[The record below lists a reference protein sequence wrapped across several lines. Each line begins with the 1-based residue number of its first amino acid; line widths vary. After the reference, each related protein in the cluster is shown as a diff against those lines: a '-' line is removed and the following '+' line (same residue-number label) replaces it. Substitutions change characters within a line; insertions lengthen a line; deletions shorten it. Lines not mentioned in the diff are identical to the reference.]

1 MNEKRKNM
9 ADHIW
14 HQHYGDIPKEVD
26 PDIYPN
32 IVSAFEESCDKFGD
46 KVAFENMGVPM
57 TFRELKQNAHNFAA
71 WIQQNTDLK
80 PGDRIAI
87 QMPNLLQYPICIY
100 GSMLAGLVVVNV
112 NPLYT
117 SREME
122 HQFNDAGVK
131 AVVIVANFCAELQEC
146 LHKTSIK
153 HVIVTQIPDL
163 FPQPKRFIVNL
174 VLKHVKK
181 MVPAYDLPNTID
193 FRDTVRDRGLKVKPV
208 EIKSSDVAFLQYTGG
223 TTGVSKGAVL
233 THRNIIANGAQ
244 MKAWMGDVLKEGEEI
259 LITPLPMYHIFSLT
273 VNCLAF
279 IILGGKNVLITNP
292 RDIPAFVKELG
303 KHRWTVM
310 TGVNTLFNGLLNNE
324 DFTKLDF
331 SPVKAVIGGAMAIQ
345 KPVAEKW
352 KKVTGNILVEGYGL
366 TESSPVASA
375 NPLDGSARIGTIGVP
390 VPSTEMKLCDE
401 DGNEVPVGER
411 GEINIRGPQVMQGYY
426 NKPEE
431 TANTIKDGWL
441 RTGDVAVMSE
451 DGFFTI
457 VDRIKDMILVSGFNV
472 YPNEVEDV
480 VAGHP
485 KVLEVAAVGVP
496 DEKSNEAVKIF
507 VVKKDDSLTVE
518 EIKTYCHEELT
529 GYKRPKHIEFRDE
542 LPKTNVGKIL
552 RRALREEEQA

>member
-1 MNEKRKNM
+1 M
-9 ADHIW
+9 ADYLW
-14 HQHYGDIPKEVD
+14 HQHYGEIPKEIN
-26 PDIYPN
+26 PDSYDS
-32 IVSAFEESCDKFGD
+32 IVAAFEESCDKFGN

-57 TFRELKQNAHNFAA
+57 TFNQLKQRAHNFAA
-71 WIQQNTDLK
+71 WLQTNTDLV
-80 PGDRIAI
+80 PGDKIAI

-117 SREME
+117 AREME
-122 HQFNDAGVK
+122 HQFNDSGAK
-131 AVVIVANFCAELQEC
+131 ALVIVANFCAELEQC
-146 LHKTSIK
+146 IKNTPIK
-153 HVIVTQIPDL
+153 HVIVTKIPDL
-163 FPQPKRFIVNL
+163 FPQPKQFIVNL

-181 MVPAYDLPNTID
+181 MIPSYNLSNTID
-193 FRDTVRDRGLKVKPV
+193 FRDVVKDRGLKVKPV
-208 EIKSSDVAFLQYTGG
+208 TIKNTDVAFLQYTGG

-233 THRNIIANGAQ
+233 THRNIIANGEQ
-244 MKAWMGDVLKEGEEI
+244 MKAWMGDTLKEGEEI

-292 RDIPAFVKELG
+292 RDIPAFVKELDNQ
-303 KHRWTVM
+303 KWTVM

-324 DFTKLDF
+324 DFKKLDF
-331 SPVKAVIGGAMAIQ
+331 SSVKAVIGGAMAIQ

-352 KKVTGNILVEGYGL
+352 RDVTGNLLVEGYGL

-375 NPLDGSARIGTIGVP
+375 NPLNGSARIGTIGVP

-401 DGNEVPVGER
+401 EGNEVPMGER
-411 GEINIRGPQVMQGYY
+411 GEINIKGPQVMQGYY
-426 NKPEE
+426 NRPDE
-431 TANTIKDGWL
+431 TDNVLKDGWL

-451 DGFFTI
+451 DGYFKI

-480 VAGHP
+480 IAAHP
-485 KVLEVAAVGVP
+485 KVLEVAAIGVP
-496 DEKSNEAVKIF
+496 DEKSNEAVKVF
-507 VVKKDDSLTVE
+507 VVKKDPSLTE
-518 EIKTYCHEELT
+518 QEIKDFCKEELT
-529 GYKRPKHIEFRDE
+529 GYKKPKHVAFRDE

-552 RRALREEEQA
+552 RRALREEEAAARA

>member
-1 MNEKRKNM
+1 M
-9 ADHIW
+9 ADFVW
-14 HQHYGDIPKEVD
+14 HQHYTGGIPKEIN
-26 PDIYPN
+26 PDSYAN
-32 IVSAFEESCDKFGD
+32 IVAAFEESCDKFGD

-57 TFRELKQNAHNFAA
+57 TFNQLKKHAHNFAA
-71 WIQQNTDLK
+71 WIQNNTDLK
-80 PGDRIAI
+80 PGDKIAI

-100 GSMLAGLVVVNV
+100 GSFLAGLVVVNV

-122 HQFNDAGVK
+122 HQLNDAGAK
-131 AVVIVANFCAELQEC
+131 ALVIVANFCAELQEC
-146 LHKTSIK
+146 LHKTTVK

-163 FPQPKRFIVNL
+163 FPQPKQFIVNL

-181 MVPAYDLPNTID
+181 MVPAFSIKNTID
-193 FRDTVRDRGLKVKPV
+193 FRELVKDRGLKVKPV
-208 EIKSSDVAFLQYTGG
+208 EIKNTDTAFLQYTGG

-233 THRNIIANGAQ
+233 THRNVIANMEQ
-244 MKAWMGDVLKEGEEI
+244 MKGWMGNVLEEGKEI
-259 LITPLPMYHIFSLT
+259 IITPLPMYHIFSLT
-273 VNCLAF
+273 VNCLSF
-279 IILGGKNVLITNP
+279 ICLGGKNILITNP

-303 KHRWTVM
+303 KHKWTVM

-324 DFTKLDF
+324 EFKQLDF
-331 SPVKAVIGGAMAIQ
+331 SSVKAVIGGAMAIQ
-345 KPVAEKW
+345 KAVAEKW
-352 KKVTGNILVEGYGL
+352 RDVTGNLLVEGYGL

-375 NPLDGSARIGTIGVP
+375 NPLDGRARIGTIGVP

-401 DGNEVPVGER
+401 NGNEVPVGER
-411 GEINIRGPQVMQGYY
+411 GEINIKGPQVMQGYY
-426 NKPEE
+426 NRPEE
-431 TANTIKDGWL
+431 TANVIKDGWL

-451 DGFFTI
+451 DGYFTI

-480 VAGHP
+480 VASHP

-496 DEKSNEAVKIF
+496 DEKSTEAVKIF
-507 VVKKDDSLTVE
+507 VVKKDQSLTAE
-518 EIKTYCHEELT
+518 ELKSYCNDELT

-552 RRALREEEQA
+552 RRALRDEEKAKQPA

>member
-1 MNEKRKNM
+1 M
-9 ADHIW
+9 AEHIW
-14 HQHYGDIPKEVD
+14 HQHYGDIPKEID
-26 PDIYPN
+26 PDIYDN
-32 IVSAFEESCDKFGD
+32 IVQAFDESCDKYGD
-46 KVAFENMGVPM
+46 KEAFENMGVAI
-57 TFRELKQNAHNFAA
+57 TFKEFKALSYNFAA
-71 WIQQNTDLK
+71 WIQNNTDLK
-80 PGDRIAI
+80 PGDKIAI

-100 GSMLAGLVVVNV
+100 GSMLAGLIVVNV

-131 AVVIVANFCAELQEC
+131 AVVIVENFCAELQEC

-153 HVIVTQIPDL
+153 HVIVTRIPDL
-163 FPQPKRFIVNL
+163 FPQPKQFIVNL

-181 MVPAYDLPNTID
+181 MVPAYSLPKTID
-193 FRDTVRDRGLKVKPV
+193 FRELVKDRGLKAKPV
-208 EIKSSDVAFLQYTGG
+208 PLKNTDIAFLQYTGG
-223 TTGVSKGAVL
+223 TTGVSKGAIL

-244 MKAWMGDVLKEGEEI
+244 MKAWMGDTLKEGEEI

-303 KHRWTVM
+303 KHKWTVM

-324 DFTKLDF
+324 DFRKLDF
-331 SPVKAVIGGAMAIQ
+331 SSVKAVIGGAMAIQ

-352 KKVTGNILVEGYGL
+352 KEVTGNILVEGYGL

-375 NPLDGSARIGTIGVP
+375 NPLNGTARIGTIGVP

-401 DGNEVPVGER
+401 NGNEVPVGER
-411 GEINIRGPQVMQGYY
+411 GEINIKGPQVMQGYY
-426 NKPEE
+426 NRPEE
-431 TANTIKDGWL
+431 TANVIKDGWL

-451 DGFFTI
+451 DGFFKI

-485 KVLEVAAVGVP
+485 KVLEVAAIGVP
-496 DEKSNEAVKIF
+496 DDKSGEAVKIF
-507 VVKKDDSLTVE
+507 VVKKDQSLTAE
-518 EIKTYCHEELT
+518 ELKTYCHEELT
-529 GYKRPKHIEFRDE
+529 GYKRPKHIEFRNE

-552 RRALREEEQA
+552 RRALRDEQPAD

>member
-1 MNEKRKNM
+1 M
-9 ADHIW
+9 AEHIW
-14 HQHYGDIPKEVD
+14 HQHYGDIPKEID
-26 PDIYPN
+26 PDIYDN
-32 IVSAFEESCDKFGD
+32 IVQAFDESCDKYGD
-46 KVAFENMGVPM
+46 KVAFENMGVAI
-57 TFRELKQNAHNFAA
+57 TFKEFKARSYNFAA
-71 WIQQNTDLK
+71 WIQNNTDLK
-80 PGDRIAI
+80 PGDKIAI

-100 GSMLAGLVVVNV
+100 GSMLAGLIVVNV

-131 AVVIVANFCAELQEC
+131 AVVIVENFCAELQEC

-153 HVIVTQIPDL
+153 HVIVTRIPDL
-163 FPQPKRFIVNL
+163 FPQPKQFIVNL

-181 MVPAYDLPNTID
+181 MVPAYSLPKTID
-193 FRDTVRDRGLKVKPV
+193 FRELVKDRGLKAKPV
-208 EIKSSDVAFLQYTGG
+208 PLKNTDIAFLQYTGG
-223 TTGVSKGAVL
+223 TTGVSKGAIL

-244 MKAWMGDVLKEGEEI
+244 MKAWMGDTLKEGEEI

-303 KHRWTVM
+303 KHKWTVM

-324 DFTKLDF
+324 DFRKLDF
-331 SPVKAVIGGAMAIQ
+331 SSVKAVIGGAMAIQ

-352 KKVTGNILVEGYGL
+352 KEVTGNILVEGYGL

-375 NPLDGSARIGTIGVP
+375 NPLNGTARIGTIGVP

-401 DGNEVPVGER
+401 NGNEVPVGER
-411 GEINIRGPQVMQGYY
+411 GEINIKGPQVMQGYY
-426 NKPEE
+426 NRPEE
-431 TANTIKDGWL
+431 TANVIKDGWL

-451 DGFFTI
+451 DGFFKI

-485 KVLEVAAVGVP
+485 KVLEVAAIGVP
-496 DEKSNEAVKIF
+496 DDKSGEAVKIF
-507 VVKKDDSLTVE
+507 VVKKDQSLTAE
-518 EIKTYCHEELT
+518 ELKTYCHEELT

-552 RRALREEEQA
+552 RRALRDEQPAD

>member
-1 MNEKRKNM
+1 M
-9 ADHIW
+9 AEHIW
-14 HQHYGDIPKEVD
+14 HQHYGDIPKEID
-26 PDIYPN
+26 PDIYDN
-32 IVSAFEESCDKFGD
+32 IVQAFDESCDKYGD
-46 KVAFENMGVPM
+46 KVAFENMGVAM
-57 TFRELKQNAHNFAA
+57 TFKEFKAHSYNFAA
-71 WIQQNTDLK
+71 WIQNSTDLK
-80 PGDRIAI
+80 PGDKIAI

-131 AVVIVANFCAELQEC
+131 AVVIVENFCAELQEC

-153 HVIVTQIPDL
+153 YVIVTRIPDL
-163 FPQPKRFIVNL
+163 FPQPKQFIVNL

-181 MVPAYDLPNTID
+181 MVPAYSLPKTID
-193 FRDTVRDRGLKVKPV
+193 FREVVKDRGLKAKPV
-208 EIKSSDVAFLQYTGG
+208 PLKNTDIAFLQYTGG
-223 TTGVSKGAVL
+223 TTGVSKGAIL

-244 MKAWMGDVLKEGEEI
+244 MKAWMGDTLKEGEEI

-303 KHRWTVM
+303 KHKWTVM

-324 DFTKLDF
+324 DFRKLDF
-331 SPVKAVIGGAMAIQ
+331 SSVKAVIGGAMAIQ

-352 KKVTGNILVEGYGL
+352 KEVTGNILVEGYGL

-375 NPLDGSARIGTIGVP
+375 NPLNGTARIGTIGVP

-401 DGNEVPVGER
+401 NGNEVPVGER
-411 GEINIRGPQVMQGYY
+411 GEINIKGPQVMQGYY
-426 NKPEE
+426 NRPEE
-431 TANTIKDGWL
+431 TANVIKDGWL

-451 DGFFTI
+451 DGYFKI

-485 KVLEVAAVGVP
+485 KVLEVAAIGVP
-496 DEKSNEAVKIF
+496 DDKSGEAVKIF
-507 VVKKDDSLTVE
+507 VVKKDQSLTAE
-518 EIKTYCHEELT
+518 ELKTYCHEELT

-552 RRALREEEQA
+552 RRALRDEEKAN

>member
-1 MNEKRKNM
+1 M
-9 ADHIW
+9 ADHVW
-14 HQHYGDIPKEVD
+14 HQHYGDISKEID
-26 PDIYPN
+26 PDIYDN
-32 IVSAFEESCDKFGD
+32 IVQAFDESCDKYGE
-46 KVAFENMGVPM
+46 KIAFENMGVPM
-57 TFRELKQNAHNFAA
+57 SFKEFKKRSYNFAA
-71 WIQQNTDLK
+71 WIQNNTDLK
-80 PGDRIAI
+80 PGDKIAI

-122 HQFNDAGVK
+122 HQFNDSGAK
-131 AVVIVANFCAELQEC
+131 AVVIVANFCGELEEC

-153 HVIVTQIPDL
+153 HVIVTKIPDL
-163 FPQPKRFIVNL
+163 FPQPKQFIVNL
-174 VLKHVKK
+174 VLKYVKK
-181 MVPAYDLPNTID
+181 MVPDYDLPNIID
-193 FRDTVRDRGLKVKPV
+193 FRDVVKDRGLKVKPV
-208 EIKSSDVAFLQYTGG
+208 EIKNTDTAFLQYTGG

-244 MKAWMGDVLKEGEEI
+244 MEAWMGDTLKEGEEI

-279 IILGGKNVLITNP
+279 IILGGRNVLITNP

-303 KHRWTVM
+303 KHKWTVM

-324 DFTKLDF
+324 DFRKLDF
-331 SPVKAVIGGAMAIQ
+331 SSVKAVIGGAMAIQ

-352 KKVTGNILVEGYGL
+352 KEVTGNILVEGYGL

-375 NPLDGSARIGTIGVP
+375 NPLNGTARIGTIGVP

-401 DGNEVPVGER
+401 EGNEVPIGER
-411 GEINIRGPQVMQGYY
+411 GEINIKGPQVMQGYY
-426 NKPEE
+426 NRPEE
-431 TANTIKDGWL
+431 TANVLNDGWL

-451 DGFFTI
+451 DGYFKI

-485 KVLEVAAVGVP
+485 KVLEVAAIGVP

-507 VVKKDDSLTVE
+507 VVKKDDSLTAE
-518 EIKTYCHEELT
+518 ELKHYCHEELT

-552 RRALREEEQA
+552 RRALREEEAAKA

>member
-1 MNEKRKNM
+1 MT
-9 ADHIW
+9 DHVW
-14 HQHYGDIPKEVD
+14 YQHYGDIPREIN
-26 PDIYPN
+26 PDSYDS
-32 IVSAFEESCDKFGD
+32 IVAAFDESCDKYGD

-57 TFRELKQNAHNFAA
+57 TFNEFKKRSYNFAA
-71 WIQQNTDLK
+71 WIQNNTDLK
-80 PGDRIAI
+80 PGDKIAI

-100 GSMLAGLVVVNV
+100 GSMLAGLIVVNV

-122 HQFNDAGVK
+122 HQFNDAGAK
-131 AVVIVANFCAELQEC
+131 AVVIVANFCSELQEC

-163 FPQPKRFIVNL
+163 FPQPKQFIVNL

-181 MVPAYDLPNTID
+181 MVPAYNLPNTID
-193 FRDTVRDRGLKVKPV
+193 FRDVVKDRGLKVKPV
-208 EIKSSDVAFLQYTGG
+208 EIKNTDIAFLQYTGG

-233 THRNIIANGAQ
+233 THRNIIANGEQ
-244 MKAWMGDVLKEGEEI
+244 MKAWMGDVLKEGEEV

-273 VNCLAF
+273 VNCLSF
-279 IILGGKNVLITNP
+279 VILGGRNVLITNP

-303 KHRWTVM
+303 KHKWTVM

-324 DFTKLDF
+324 EFTKLDF
-331 SPVKAVIGGAMAIQ
+331 SSVKAVIGGAMAIQ

-352 KKVTGNILVEGYGL
+352 KEVTGNVLVEGYGL

-401 DGNEVPVGER
+401 EGNEVPVGER
-411 GEINIRGPQVMQGYY
+411 GEINIKGPQVMQGYY
-426 NKPEE
+426 NRPEE
-431 TANTIKDGWL
+431 TANVIKDGWL

-451 DGFFTI
+451 DGYFKI

-507 VVKKDDSLTVE
+507 VVKKDDSLTAE
-518 EIKTYCHEELT
+518 ELKAYCHEELT

-552 RRALREEEQA
+552 RRALRDEQKEAETA